1 MRKNVCITYHMS
13 KENEVAETCITI
25 PMDAAVADDVL
36 ANQENSQYVKEG
48 SSSITP
54 IKQILNGGCLLVEEK
69 RLGDDNEFHCE

>member
-36 ANQENSQYVKEG
+36 SNQEHSRYVKEG
-48 SSSITP
+48 SSSITS
-54 IKQILNGGCLLVEEK
+54 IKQILRRTGFSVRPSKFDLKNK
-69 RLGDDNEFHCE
+69 TW